1 MELNG
6 YVYNKDRSAK
16 SKVVMKDSILVKMK
30 AHTMYGECK
39 FKAEVQKAM
48 ASLKEAASSSQSS
61 LVTTCF
67 TRNFSITTFGRM
79 SFDEIRR
86 NSRKRSIDETV
97 NSQMVRRQNGQ

>member
-16 SKVVMKDSILVKMK
+16 SKLYWKCEDRQHKVVMKDSILVKMK

-39 FKAEVQKAM
+39 FKAEVQKPM

-67 TRNFSITTFGRM
+67 TRNFSITTFG
-79 SFDEIRR
+79 
-86 NSRKRSIDETV
+86 
-97 NSQMVRRQNGQ
+97 